1 VTSPTT
7 SPTTSGPATRL
18 PSELTHPCARCG
30 APVPLNVGLCE
41 RCNPLGLKDSASSQV
56 HGTVFLGIGL
66 GFVFLALLARWAV
79 AGIGPF
85 STQVVDVRSDNGTLM
100 VSLRITNKGSSAGP
114 TTCRVTDPAI
124 QGSGKP
130 VFFLTPRI
138 EPNATIQLDQ
148 PLPGFAAAVRPLAVD
163 CSAP

>member
-1 VTSPTT
+1 MNSPTT
-7 SPTTSGPATRL
+7 SPAAHSAP
-18 PSELTHPCARCG
+18 PELTHPCARCG

-56 HGTVFLGIGL
+56 HGTVFVAIGV
-66 GFVFLALLARWAV
+66 GFLVLALAARWAV

-85 STQVVDVRSDNGTLM
+85 SAQVLGVRSDNGTLM
-100 VSLRITNKGSSAGP
+100 ISLRVTNQGSSAGP
-114 TTCRVTDPAI
+114 TTCRVTDPAT

-138 EPNATIQLDQ
+138 EPNATIEIDQ
-148 PLPGFAAAVRPLAVD
+148 PLPGFEATVRPLAVD

>member
-1 VTSPTT
+1 MTSPTT
-7 SPTTSGPATRL
+7 SSPATRV
-18 PSELTHPCARCG
+18 PPDLTHPCARCG
-30 APVPLNVGLCE
+30 APVALDVGLCE

-56 HGTVFLGIGL
+56 HGTVFVSIGIG
-66 GFVFLALLARWAV
+66 FVLLALLARWAV

-85 STQVVDVRSDNGTLM
+85 SAEVVSVRSDNGTLI
-100 VSLRITNKGSSAGP
+100 VSVRVTNKGSNAGS

-138 EPNATIQLDQ
+138 EPNATIELEQ
-148 PLPGFAAAVRPLAVD
+148 PLQGFGTAVRPLAVD
-163 CSAP
+163 CSP